1 MEDISRIFAE
11 ETDAELIQNLLDQL
25 FTKNEIEMI
34 RQRLKI
40 ATMLRKG
47 TPQHAIAKEIKA
59 SLCSITRGSKMLKVE
74 NSTLAYIVDK
84 YLIDDGDNKNWN
96 SYL

>member
-11 ETDAELIQNLLDQL
+11 ETDPELIQNLLDQL

-34 RQRLKI
+34 RQRLRI

-47 TPQHAIAKEIKA
+47 TPQHTIAKEIKA
-59 SLCSITRGSKMLKVE
+59 SLCSITRGAKMLKVE
-74 NSTLAYIVDK
+74 SSALAYVVDK
-84 YLIDDGDNKNWN
+84 YLIDESSKNKE
-96 SYL
+96 